1 MKALVLTSL
10 ALGTVFLLGVS
21 SPAEA
26 TVASYQNDSNIVK
39 THWRHNRYYYYSDP
53 YYYSPGYYR
62 DTLVCVLG
70 LCL

>member
-1 MKALVLTSL
+1 MKVLVLTSL

-39 THWRHNRYYYYSDP
+39 THWRHDRYYYYNDP

-62 DTLVCVLG
+62 DPLVCVLG